1 MLTWFLGQQQSKDMR
16 GKPHSILPSFSWL
29 VDQWLDEIFDMTR
42 KLVVANRLAVVTET
56 FVKERITEASYV
68 PVNANR
74 ASEEDEFPP
83 V

>member
-1 MLTWFLGQQQSKDMR
+1 MLTWFFGQQKLMGWEGIS
-16 GKPHSILPSFSWL
+16 HSILPFFARL
-29 VDQWLDEIFDMTR
+29 VDQGLDEILDMTR

-56 FVKERITEASYV
+56 VVKECITEASYV